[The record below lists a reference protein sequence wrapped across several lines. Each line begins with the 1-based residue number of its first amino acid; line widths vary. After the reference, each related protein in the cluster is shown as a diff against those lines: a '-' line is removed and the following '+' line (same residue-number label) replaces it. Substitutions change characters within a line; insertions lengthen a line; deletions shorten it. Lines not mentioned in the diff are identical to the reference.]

1 MQTFKR
7 LLSIAAK
14 STIPVLIYGESGSG
28 KEIAARFL
36 HKQSERK
43 EGPFVAVNCGA
54 LAKNLI
60 ENLLEGSKKGVYTGS
75 LSDQKGLVRAA
86 DHGTLFLDEIGEM
99 PIDLQSRLLRIIQ
112 EKAVLPIGESHSI
125 PVDFRLICATH
136 RDLKKQVQDGFFRE
150 DLFFRLH
157 VFPMRIPSLRERKE
171 DFRDLALEI
180 WNEIKQ
186 SSLAPEYPDLELS
199 LEELAILARFS
210 WPGNVRQLKNVLQR
224 YYLLK
229 PYGESLQTILD
240 QEVSSFSDVREIQK
254 VRSNAPK
261 WDHIMEA
268 LNKHGHNKSKAAA
281 FLGVSRGCLC
291 YQIKKHQVHC
301 KSLEER

>member
-86 DHGTLFLDEIGEM
+86 DQGTLFLDEIGEM

-112 EKAVLPIGESHSI
+112 EKAVLPIGESQSI

-136 RDLKKQVQDGFFRE
+136 RDLKKQVQEGLFRE
-150 DLFFRLH
+150 DLYYRLH

-171 DFRDLALEI
+171 DFHNLAIEI
-180 WNEIKQ
+180 WNEIKL
-186 SSLAPEYPDLELS
+186 SSLAPEFPDLELS
-199 LEELAILARFS
+199 LQELAILARFS

-240 QEVSSFSDVREIQK
+240 QEVSTLSDVKETLK
-254 VRSNAPK
+254 VRSPTPK
-261 WDHIMEA
+261 WDHIVEA
-268 LNKHGHNKSKAAA
+268 LNKNEQNKSKAAVT
-281 FLGVSRGCLC
+281 LGVSRGCLC
-291 YQIKKHQVHC
+291 YQIKKHYSQC
-301 KSLEER
+301 KWLEEH